1 MRAREPA
8 SLAGKRGSLR
18 HSTTSF
24 SENVDVTEK
33 SYVNYQ
39 VLGNFIILRPGE
51 GLKNRANFSGEKNT
65 ISFLGCP
72 FFENT
77 RKNFKLN
84 LVLESKG
91 LNLSAVKCTE
101 TEIHTE

>member
-18 HSTTSF
+18 HPTTSF

-51 GLKNRANFSGEKNT
+51 ELKNRANFFGEKNT
-65 ISFLGCP
+65 IKFSGVSIFW
-72 FFENT
+72 EHAE
-77 RKNFKLN
+77 KLQ
-84 LVLESKG
+84 
-91 LNLSAVKCTE
+91 VKSRPR
-101 TEIHTE
+101 I

>member
-1 MRAREPA
+1 MRTREPA

-51 GLKNRANFSGEKNT
+51 GLKNRANFSGEKKYNKVFWGVH
-65 ISFLGCP
+65 FLR
-72 FFENT
+72 T
-77 RKNFKLN
+77 RGKT
-84 LVLESKG
+84 S
-91 LNLSAVKCTE
+91 S
-101 TEIHTE
+101 